1 MRTCHIRI
9 AGLLSASIVLIGA
22 LVACSPGDPFRST
35 GAYPIDIFQE
45 MHYNQTSK
53 AQEPP
58 RFLPPNDSYPTE
70 GGFIPVVSRAASADL
85 SNPFQADS
93 NTMLLGALVY
103 AQNCSSCHGQMA
115 DGDGP
120 VGNILVEYTGVK
132 PPAFDSDRVRNLK
145 SGETY
150 ASLAI
155 GLNVMPAFEGLLS
168 ERDRWALVTLIE
180 ATVSE
185 RNAAL
190 GRALAIEDR
199 NGDGD
204 NEVERSLKLIEL
216 RGKS

>member
-1 MRTCHIRI
+1 
-9 AGLLSASIVLIGA
+9 
-22 LVACSPGDPFRST
+22 
-35 GAYPIDIFQE
+35 
-45 MHYNQTSK
+45 
-53 AQEPP
+53 
-58 RFLPPNDSYPTE
+58 
-70 GGFIPVVSRAASADL
+70 
-85 SNPFQADS
+85 
-93 NTMLLGALVY
+93 MLLGALVY

-115 DGDGP
+115 GGDGP

-190 GRALAIEDR
+190 ERALAIEDQ

-204 NEVERSLKLIEL
+204 NEIERSLKLIEL